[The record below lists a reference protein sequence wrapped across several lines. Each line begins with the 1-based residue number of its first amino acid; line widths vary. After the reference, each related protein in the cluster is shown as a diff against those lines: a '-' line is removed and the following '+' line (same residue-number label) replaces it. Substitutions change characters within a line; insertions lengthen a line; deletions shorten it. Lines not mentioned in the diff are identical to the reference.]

1 MLHKTDFKSTTTHK
15 IYTLELT
22 LNIKTSDIYKNIER
36 QLLNLLELSCS
47 EYKIILY
54 TLTNERVEENDEICF
69 ANYCDCIEYPA
80 FYFKHILHT
89 DLASNLQPIN
99 TTNLIQQ
106 VEPDFVSNDDIYDNI
121 YDNINNNNINNTFL
135 SQ

>member
-1 MLHKTDFKSTTTHK
+1 MLYKTEFKSTTTHK
-15 IYTLELT
+15 IYTLELA

-36 QLLNLLELSCS
+36 QLLNLLELSHS

-54 TLTNERVEENDEICF
+54 KLTNERVEETDETCF

-80 FYFKHILHT
+80 FYFKHILYA

-99 TTNLIQQ
+99 TTNLVQQ
-106 VEPDFVSNDDIYDNI
+106 LEPDLVYDSLQNLVSEDYNND
-121 YDNINNNNINNTFL
+121 NINNTFL